1 VHLLRRTLRNPQR
14 QQKRSSMW
22 SSPLELYP
30 IHVSPDVFPAG
41 HRPLI
46 EPQTHTVNAE
56 YLVVQPS
63 REPYGIPV
71 EYTRRLWIC

>member
-1 VHLLRRTLRNPQR
+1 
-14 QQKRSSMW
+14 MW

-30 IHVSPDVFPAG
+30 VHVAPDVAPVG
-41 HRPLI
+41 QRLI
-46 EPQTHTVNAE
+46 VEPQTHIANAE

-63 REPYGIPV
+63 REPYGVPQ

>member
-1 VHLLRRTLRNPQR
+1 
-14 QQKRSSMW
+14 MW

-30 IHVSPDVFPAG
+30 IHVAPTLAPEG
-41 HRPLI
+41 QRPLI
-46 EPQTHTVNAE
+46 EPTTYTVKAE

-71 EYTRRLWIC
+71 EYTRRIWIC

>member
-1 VHLLRRTLRNPQR
+1 
-14 QQKRSSMW
+14 
-22 SSPLELYP
+22 
-30 IHVSPDVFPAG
+30 VSPDVSPTG

-63 REPYGIPV
+63 REPYGIPQ
-71 EYTRRLWIC
+71 EYTRRVWIC